1 MLKSIS
7 IFCNLRQKFII
18 IFFFITQLII
28 SLLELI
34 TLSLIPI
41 FILYLTDPKK
51 VYDKIDN
58 INDFISE
65 NLFQIFFFQSITN
78 LFVIMVVLLLIKNFL
93 QMFLSFTEGYLVKIL
108 NYQTIT
114 KIFNITLNQSL
125 TKLISKKGSEYL
137 RNINSESTQ
146 SVGYLMSQF
155 LILKELLLLSFI
167 ILTLFLNNKFTGLIS
182 LIFIIIAALSIFFF
196 LNKKLIIK
204 GKASFITKSNLIE
217 GITNYLNIIKEIKIY
232 RLEKFFTDYF
242 QKNLRIKLRNDL
254 FKYLVSKLPRNI
266 FEISII
272 LIVIILSLVAKKTSI
287 DFKEYLPL
295 LGLTIIAFLRIIP
308 VLSSINSSYA
318 SLVYNY
324 VSFQTIK
331 KTLLNQKNE
340 NKDILSKKN
349 IFHIKDFKKIKF
361 SNLNFKFN
369 ENKIFEN
376 FSFEINKNKIIGI
389 IGPSGIGKS
398 TLLNIITGILKVEN
412 LEIFID
418 RKILQHKEFEFS
430 SVGYVSQSTFLINGS
445 IIENI
450 ALGKN
455 IDDLKNEKIKKIV
468 DISGVKDLL
477 EKSNLNLQS
486 NVSDKGQNLSG
497 GQIQRIGIARA
508 LFREPNFLLLD
519 EATNQID
526 KKNKI
531 QILEKL
537 KNNYTN
543 MTTII
548 ISHDQEI
555 TKYCDE
561 LIDLNV

>member
-1 MLKSIS
+1 MIKSIS
-7 IFCNLRQKFII
+7 IFCNLRQKLI
-18 IFFFITQLII
+18 IFFFFTTQLII

-51 VYDKIDN
+51 VNNKIDN

-65 NLFQIFFFQSITN
+65 NLFQVFSFQSITS
-78 LFVIMVVLLLIKNFL
+78 LFTIMVVLLLIKNFL

-114 KIFNITLNQSL
+114 KVFNITLNQSL

-167 ILTLFLNNKFTGLIS
+167 ILTLFLNNKFTGIIS
-182 LIFIIIAALSIFFF
+182 LIFILIATFTIFFF
-196 LNKKLIIK
+196 LNKKLIKK

-232 RLEKFFTDYF
+232 KLEKFFTDYF
-242 QKNLRIKLRNDL
+242 QRNLRIKLRNDL

-266 FEISII
+266 FEVSII
-272 LIVIILSLVAKKTSI
+272 LILIILLLVAKKTSI

-318 SLVYNY
+318 GLVYNY
-324 VSFQTIK
+324 ISFQTIK
-331 KTLLNQKNE
+331 KILLNQKNE
-340 NKDILSKKN
+340 NNTILIKKN
-349 IFHIKDFKKIKF
+349 IFQIKDFKKIKF
-361 SNLNFKFN
+361 SNLSFKFN

-418 RKILQHKEFEFS
+418 GNILKYKEFEFS
-430 SVGYVSQSTFLINGS
+430 SVGYVPQSTFLINGS

-455 IDDLKNEKIKKIV
+455 IDDLKNEKIMKIV

-477 EKSNLNLQS
+477 EKSNLNLNS
-486 NVSDKGQNLSG
+486 NIFDKGQNLSG

-508 LFREPNFLLLD
+508 LYREPSFLILD

-526 KKNKI
+526 RKNKI

-537 KNNYTN
+537 KNN
-543 MTTII
+543 
-548 ISHDQEI
+548 
-555 TKYCDE
+555 
-561 LIDLNV
+561 

>member
-1 MLKSIS
+1 MLESIS

-18 IFFFITQLII
+18 IFLFITQLII

-41 FILYLTDPKK
+41 FILYLTDPEK
-51 VYDKIDN
+51 VYNKIEY

-65 NLFQIFFFQSITN
+65 NLFQVFFFQSITS

-114 KIFNITLNQSL
+114 KVFNITLNQSL

-155 LILKELLLLSFI
+155 LILKELLLLFFI

-182 LIFIIIAALSIFFF
+182 LIFIVIAACSIFLF

-204 GKASFITKSNLIE
+204 GKASFVTKSNLIE

-232 RLEKFFTDYF
+232 RLEEFFTNYF

-272 LIVIILSLVAKKTSI
+272 LIVIILSLIAKKTSI

-295 LGLTIIAFLRIIP
+295 LGLTIIAFLRVIP

-318 SLVYNY
+318 GLVYNY

-331 KTLLNQKNE
+331 KILLNQKNE
-340 NKDILSKKN
+340 NKNILIKKN
-349 IFHIKDFKKIKF
+349 IFQIKNFNKIKF

-369 ENKIFEN
+369 ENQIFKN
-376 FSFEINKNKIIGI
+376 FSLEINKNKIIGI

-398 TLLNIITGILKVEN
+398 TLLNIITGILKVED

-418 RKILQHKEFEFS
+418 GNILQHKEFEFS

-455 IDDLKNEKIKKIV
+455 IEDLNNEKIKKIV

-508 LFREPNFLLLD
+508 LYREPSFLLLD

-537 KNNYTN
+537 KNNYKN

-548 ISHDQEI
+548 VSHDQEI

>member
-1 MLKSIS
+1 MLESIS
-7 IFCNLRQKFII
+7 IFCNLRQKFVI

-65 NLFQIFFFQSITN
+65 NLFQVFFFQSITS
-78 LFVIMVVLLLIKNFL
+78 LFVIMVILLLIKNFL

-114 KIFNITLNQSL
+114 KVFNITLNQSL
-125 TKLISKKGSEYL
+125 TKLISRKGSEYL

-182 LIFIIIAALSIFFF
+182 LILIIIAAFSIFLF

-242 QKNLRIKLRNDL
+242 QKNLRIKLKNDF

-272 LIVIILSLVAKKTSI
+272 IIIIILSLVAKKTSI

-318 SLVYNY
+318 GLVYNY

-331 KTLLNQKNE
+331 KILLNQKNE
-340 NKDILSKKN
+340 NKNVLNKKN
-349 IFHIKDFKKIKF
+349 IFLIKDFKKIKF

-369 ENKIFEN
+369 ENQIFEN

-418 RKILQHKEFEFS
+418 GNILHHKEFEFS

-455 IDDLKNEKIKKIV
+455 IEDLKNKKIKKIV

-508 LFREPNFLLLD
+508 LYREPSFLLLD

-526 KKNKI
+526 RKNKI

-548 ISHDQEI
+548 VSHDQEI

-561 LIDLNV
+561 LIDLNG

>member
-18 IFFFITQLII
+18 LFFFITQLII
-28 SLLELI
+28 SILELI

-51 VYDKIDN
+51 AYSKIDN
-58 INDFISE
+58 INNFISE
-65 NLFQIFFFQSITN
+65 NLFQVIFFQSITSI
-78 LFVIMVVLLLIKNFL
+78 FIIMAVLLLIKNFL
-93 QMFLSFTEGYLVKIL
+93 QIFLSFTEGNLVKIL

-114 KIFNITLNQSL
+114 KVFNITLNQSL

-167 ILTLFLNNKFTGLIS
+167 ILTLFLNNILTGLLS
-182 LIFIIIAALSIFFF
+182 LIFIIIAGFLIFLF
-196 LNKKLIIK
+196 LNKKLITK

-232 RLEKFFTDYF
+232 RLEKFFTNYF

-272 LIVIILSLVAKKTSI
+272 LIIIILSLVAKKTSI

-318 SLVYNY
+318 GLVYNY

-331 KTLLNQKNE
+331 KILLDKKNE
-340 NKDILSKKN
+340 NKNILSKKD
-349 IFHIKDFKKIKF
+349 IFQIKNFRKIKF

-376 FSFEINKNKIIGI
+376 FSFEINKDKIIGI

-418 RKILQHKEFEFS
+418 GKILQHKEFEFG

-455 IDDLKNEKIKKIV
+455 IEDLKNEKIKKIV

-486 NVSDKGQNLSG
+486 SVSDKGQNLSG

-508 LFREPNFLLLD
+508 LYREPSFLLLD

-548 ISHDQEI
+548 VSHDQEI

>member
-51 VYDKIDN
+51 VYNKINN

-65 NLFQIFFFQSITN
+65 NLFQVFFFQSIIS

-114 KIFNITLNQSL
+114 KVFNITLNQSL

-155 LILKELLLLSFI
+155 LILKELLLLFFI

-182 LIFIIIAALSIFFF
+182 LIFIIIAAFSIFLF
-196 LNKKLIIK
+196 LNKKLITK

-232 RLEKFFTDYF
+232 RLETFFTDYF
-242 QKNLRIKLRNDL
+242 QKNLRIKLKNDL

-272 LIVIILSLVAKKTSI
+272 LIVIILSLVAKRTSI

-318 SLVYNY
+318 GLVYNY

-331 KTLLNQKNE
+331 KILLNQKNE
-340 NKDILSKKN
+340 NKNILSKKN
-349 IFHIKDFKKIKF
+349 IFQIKDFNKIKF

-369 ENKIFEN
+369 ENQIFEN

-418 RKILQHKEFEFS
+418 GNVLQHKEFEFS

-455 IDDLKNEKIKKIV
+455 IEDLKNEKIKKIV

-508 LFREPNFLLLD
+508 LYREPNFLLLD

-548 ISHDQEI
+548 VSHDQEI

>member
-1 MLKSIS
+1 M
-7 IFCNLRQKFII
+7 
-18 IFFFITQLII
+18 
-28 SLLELI
+28 
-34 TLSLIPI
+34 
-41 FILYLTDPKK
+41 
-51 VYDKIDN
+51 
-58 INDFISE
+58 
-65 NLFQIFFFQSITN
+65 
-78 LFVIMVVLLLIKNFL
+78 
-93 QMFLSFTEGYLVKIL
+93 
-108 NYQTIT
+108 
-114 KIFNITLNQSL
+114 
-125 TKLISKKGSEYL
+125 
-137 RNINSESTQ
+137 
-146 SVGYLMSQF
+146 
-155 LILKELLLLSFI
+155 
-167 ILTLFLNNKFTGLIS
+167 
-182 LIFIIIAALSIFFF
+182 
-196 LNKKLIIK
+196 
-204 GKASFITKSNLIE
+204 
-217 GITNYLNIIKEIKIY
+217 
-232 RLEKFFTDYF
+232 
-242 QKNLRIKLRNDL
+242 
-254 FKYLVSKLPRNI
+254 
-266 FEISII
+266 
-272 LIVIILSLVAKKTSI
+272 
-287 DFKEYLPL
+287 
-295 LGLTIIAFLRIIP
+295 GLTIIAFLRIIP

-418 RKILQHKEFEFS
+418 GKILQHKEFEFS

>member
-1 MLKSIS
+1 
-7 IFCNLRQKFII
+7 
-18 IFFFITQLII
+18 
-28 SLLELI
+28 
-34 TLSLIPI
+34 
-41 FILYLTDPKK
+41 
-51 VYDKIDN
+51 
-58 INDFISE
+58 
-65 NLFQIFFFQSITN
+65 
-78 LFVIMVVLLLIKNFL
+78 
-93 QMFLSFTEGYLVKIL
+93 
-108 NYQTIT
+108 
-114 KIFNITLNQSL
+114 
-125 TKLISKKGSEYL
+125 
-137 RNINSESTQ
+137 
-146 SVGYLMSQF
+146 MSQF
-155 LILKELLLLSFI
+155 LILKNLLLLFFI

-182 LIFIIIAALSIFFF
+182 LIFIIIAACSIFLF

-232 RLEKFFTDYF
+232 RLEKFFTNYF

-295 LGLTIIAFLRIIP
+295 LGLTIIAFLRVIP

-331 KTLLNQKNE
+331 KILLNQKNE
-340 NKDILSKKN
+340 NKNILIKKN
-349 IFHIKDFKKIKF
+349 IFQIKNFNKIKF

-369 ENKIFEN
+369 ENQIFKN

-418 RKILQHKEFEFS
+418 GNILQHKEFEFS

-450 ALGKN
+450 ALGNN
-455 IDDLKNEKIKKIV
+455 IEDLNNEKIKKIV

-486 NVSDKGQNLSG
+486 NVSDKGQNLSEANSKNWYSKSF
-497 GQIQRIGIARA
+497 IQR
-508 LFREPNFLLLD
+508 
-519 EATNQID
+519 
-526 KKNKI
+526 
-531 QILEKL
+531 
-537 KNNYTN
+537 
-543 MTTII
+543 
-548 ISHDQEI
+548 
-555 TKYCDE
+555 TKFSPTR
-561 LIDLNV
+561 